1 MKLYVVDYR
10 IPRSE
15 EIDSLIVE
23 ANDDAT
29 AEETAIAELK
39 NLNISKRYLLNVS
52 EVL

>member
-15 EIDSLIVE
+15 ELDFFIIEADDFESANERAIDG
-23 ANDDAT
+23 
-29 AEETAIAELK
+29 LK
-39 NLNISKRYLLNVS
+39 TLNIPKRYLVNVS